1 MSLKCFYKVEL
12 AASTAVAH
20 NLLISTSAMNTQ
32 ATSETTSAPPPRPR
46 VWQDVAAESLL
57 CTAVVAI
64 ALTGNNSVVLQINLW
79 LTDLIPAY
87 DPMVTMLVLAIV
99 GIAALT
105 LGAIRL
111 KVSARRASE
120 ATPVLRP
127 VRPRRTLPYLGS

>member
-1 MSLKCFYKVEL
+1 MD
-12 AASTAVAH
+12 
-20 NLLISTSAMNTQ
+20 TQ
-32 ATSETTSAPPPRPR
+32 ATSGTTSAPAPRPR

-79 LTDLIPAY
+79 LADLIPAY
-87 DPMVTMLVLAIV
+87 DPMLTMLALAIV
-99 GIAALT
+99 AIAALT
-105 LGAIRL
+105 LGAVRL

-120 ATPVLRP
+120 VAPVLQP